1 MTDTIK
7 NKVVIITG
15 ASSGIGEA
23 TAKLLASKGAKVVL
37 GARREDKLKQIADE
51 IGKAGGQAVY
61 RELDVTKPSDND
73 AVVKLAKDTFGR
85 IDVIFLNAGLMPNS
99 PLSALKTD
107 DWHQMVDVNIKG
119 VLNGIAAVLPAFI
132 EQKSGHVIATSS
144 VAGLKAYPGGAVYG
158 GTKWFV
164 RDFMEV
170 LRMESAMEGTN
181 IRTATIYPAAINTEL
196 LNTISQRQTLDQMQ
210 NTYDKYGI
218 SPDRIAN
225 VVAFAIGQPEDT
237 TINEFTVGPA
247 NQPW

>member
-1 MTDTIK
+1 MIK
-7 NKVVIITG
+7 DKVVIVTG

-23 TAKLLASKGAKVVL
+23 TAKLLASRGAKLAL
-37 GARREDKLKQIADE
+37 GARREDKLKQIVDE
-51 IGKAGGQAVY
+51 IEKDGGQAVY
-61 RELDVTKPSDND
+61 QELDVTRPSDND
-73 AVVKLAKDTFGR
+73 ALVSLATARFGGV
-85 IDVIFLNAGLMPNS
+85 DVIFLNAGIMPNS
-99 PLSALKTD
+99 PLSALQTD
-107 DWHQMVDVNIKG
+107 DWRHTVDVNVKG
-119 VLNGIAAVLPAFI
+119 VLNGVAAVLPTFI
-132 EQKSGHVIATSS
+132 GQKSGHVVATSS

-196 LNTISQRQTLDQMQ
+196 LGAISHENTAESAQDVYDQ
-210 NTYDKYGI
+210 YGI
-218 SPDRIAN
+218 SPDRIAS
-225 VVAFAIGQPEDT
+225 VVAIAIDQPEDT

>member
-1 MTDTIK
+1 MIK
-7 NKVVIITG
+7 DKVVIVTG

-23 TAKLLASKGAKVVL
+23 TARLLASKGAKVVL
-37 GARREDKLKQIADE
+37 GARREDKLKRIVDD
-51 IGKAGGQAVY
+51 IRKDGGQAVH
-61 RELDVTKPSDND
+61 RELDVTRQSDND
-73 AVVKLAKDTFGR
+73 DIVKLAKDSFGG

-107 DWHQMVDVNIKG
+107 DWHQMVDVNVKG
-119 VLNGIAAVLPAFI
+119 VLNGVAAVLPTFTG
-132 EQKSGHVIATSS
+132 QKSGHVIATSS
-144 VAGLKAYPGGAVYG
+144 VAGLKAYPNGAVYG

-196 LNTISQRQTLDQMQ
+196 LVTISDQGTARSMQ

-225 VVAFAIGQPEDT
+225 VVAFAIDQPEDT

>member
-1 MTDTIK
+1 MIK
-7 NKVVIITG
+7 GKVIIITG

-23 TAKLLASKGAKVVL
+23 TAKLLARQGANLVL
-37 GARREDKLKQIADE
+37 GARRDDKLKQIAGE
-51 IGKAGGQAVY
+51 IETDGGRAIYQQ
-61 RELDVTKPSDND
+61 LDVTSQDDND
-73 AVVKLAKDTFGR
+73 AIVKLANDTFGR
-85 IDVIFLNAGLMPNS
+85 VDVMFLNAGLMPNS

-119 VLNGIAAVLPAFI
+119 VLNGIAAVLPTFI
-132 EQKSGHVIATSS
+132 EQKSGHAIANSS

-170 LRMESAMEGTN
+170 LRMEAAQEGTN
-181 IRTATIYPAAINTEL
+181 IRATTIYPAAINTEL
-196 LNTISQRQTLDQMQ
+196 LGTISHAGIADAMRK
-210 NTYDKYGI
+210 TYDKYGI
-218 SPDRIAN
+218 APERIAN
-225 VVAFAIGQPEDT
+225 VVSFAIDQPEDT

>member
-1 MTDTIK
+1 MIEDK
-7 NKVVIITG
+7 AVIITG

-37 GARREDKLKQIADE
+37 GARREDKLKQIVDE
-51 IGKAGGQAVY
+51 IEKDGGQAVY
-61 RELDVTKPSDND
+61 QELDVTQPSEND
-73 AVVKLAKDTFGR
+73 TIVELAKEKFGGV
-85 IDVIFLNAGLMPNS
+85 DVIFLNAGIMPNS

-107 DWHQMVDVNIKG
+107 DWHQMIDVNITG
-119 VLNGIAAVLPAFI
+119 VLNGVAAVLRTFI
-132 EQKSGHVIATSS
+132 EQKSGHVIANSS

-181 IRTATIYPAAINTEL
+181 IRTATIYPAAIGTEL
-196 LNTISQRQTLDQMQ
+196 LGTISHEDTAEQMK
-210 NTYDKYGI
+210 NTYDTFEI

-225 VVAFAIGQPEDT
+225 VVAVAIDQPEDT

>member
-1 MTDTIK
+1 MIK
-7 NKVVIITG
+7 DKVVIITG

-23 TAKLLASKGAKVVL
+23 TAKQLASKGARVVL
-37 GARREDKLKQIADE
+37 GARRADKLKQIVDE
-51 IGKAGGQAVY
+51 IQKDGGQAVY
-61 RELDVTKPSDND
+61 RELDVTKRSDNE
-73 AVVKLAKDTFGR
+73 AIVKLAKETFGR
-85 IDVIFLNAGLMPNS
+85 VDVIFLNAGIMPSS

-107 DWHQMVDVNIKG
+107 EWHQTVDVNIKG
-119 VLNGIAAVLPAFI
+119 VLNGIAAVLPTFI
-132 EQKSGHVIATSS
+132 EQKSGQVIATSS
-144 VAGLKAYPGGAVYG
+144 VAGLKAYLGGAVYG

-196 LNTISQRQTLDQMQ
+196 LGTISHKGMAEQMQ
-210 NTYDKYGI
+210 NLYARYGI
-218 SPDRIAN
+218 APDRIAN
-225 VVAFAIGQPEDT
+225 VVAFAIDQPEDT

>member
-1 MTDTIK
+1 MIK
-7 NKVVIITG
+7 GKVVIITG

-37 GARREDKLKQIADE
+37 GARREDKLKRIVDE
-51 IGKAGGQAVY
+51 IKKNGGQAVY
-61 RELDVTKPSDND
+61 QELDVTRQSDND
-73 AVVKLAKDTFGR
+73 NAVRLAKDTFGGL
-85 IDVIFLNAGLMPNS
+85 DVIFLNAGLMPNS
-99 PLSALKTD
+99 PLSAMKTA
-107 DWHQMVDVNIKG
+107 DWHRMIDVNVKG
-119 VLNGIAAVLPAFI
+119 VLNGVAAVLPTFTK
-132 EQKSGHVIATSS
+132 QKSGHVVATSS
-144 VAGLKAYPGGAVYG
+144 VAGLKAYPRGAVYG

-196 LNTISQRQTLDQMQ
+196 LNTISQKETLDQMQ
-210 NTYDKYGI
+210 NTYDTYGI
-218 SPDRIAN
+218 PPDRIAN
-225 VVAFAIGQPEDT
+225 VVAFAIDQPEDT

>member
-1 MTDTIK
+1 MIK
-7 NKVVIITG
+7 DKVVIITG

-37 GARREDKLKQIADE
+37 GARREDKLKQIVDE
-51 IGKAGGQAVY
+51 IEKDGGQAVY
-61 RELDVTKPSDND
+61 QELDVNQPSEND
-73 AVVKLAKDTFGR
+73 TIVELAKEKFGGV
-85 IDVIFLNAGLMPNS
+85 DVIFLNAGIMPNS

-107 DWHQMVDVNIKG
+107 DWHQMIDVNITG
-119 VLNGIAAVLPAFI
+119 VLNGVAAVLRTFI
-132 EQKSGHVIATSS
+132 EQKSGHVIANSS

-181 IRTATIYPAAINTEL
+181 IRTATIYPAAIGTEL
-196 LNTISQRQTLDQMQ
+196 LGTISHEDTAEQMK
-210 NTYDKYGI
+210 NTYDTFEI

-225 VVAFAIGQPEDT
+225 VVAVAIDQPEDT

>member
-1 MTDTIK
+1 MIK
-7 NKVVIITG
+7 DKVIIITG

-37 GARREDKLKQIADE
+37 GARRADNLKRIADE
-51 IGKAGGQAVY
+51 IKQHGGQAVY
-61 RELDVTKPSDND
+61 QELDVTQQSEND
-73 AVVKLAKDTFGR
+73 AIVKLAKDKYGR
-85 IDVIFLNAGLMPNS
+85 VDAIFLNAGLMPNS
-99 PLSALKTD
+99 PLSALKTAE
-107 DWHQMVDVNIKG
+107 WHQMVDVNVKG
-119 VLNGIAAVLPAFI
+119 VLNGVAAVLPEFTA
-132 EQKSGHVIATSS
+132 QKSGHVIATSS

-196 LNTISQRQTLDQMQ
+196 LKTFTDKASLDQMQ
-210 NTYDKYGI
+210 GIYDTYGI
-218 SPDRIAN
+218 SPDRIAS
-225 VVAFAIGQPEDT
+225 VVAFAIDQPEDT

>member
-1 MTDTIK
+1 MIK
-7 NKVVIITG
+7 NKVVVITG

-51 IGKAGGQAVY
+51 IKKAGGRAVY

-73 AVVKLAKDTFGR
+73 DIVKLAKETFGR
-85 IDVIFLNAGLMPNS
+85 VDVIFLNAGIMPNS
-99 PLSALKTD
+99 PLSALKTE
-107 DWHQMVDVNIKG
+107 DWHQTVDVNIKG
-119 VLNGIAAVLPAFI
+119 VLNGVAAVLPTFI

-158 GTKWFV
+158 GTKWFL

-196 LNTISQRQTLDQMQ
+196 LGTISHKGTAEAMNNVYSR
-210 NTYDKYGI
+210 YGI
-218 SPDRIAN
+218 SSDRIAS
-225 VVAFAIGQPEDT
+225 VVAMAID
-237 TINEFTVGPA
+237 
-247 NQPW
+247 